1 MSPWRLPPCLLA
13 GRSRRRKRAQVS
25 ALRGADFQL
34 EEILVTARKKVENL
48 QSVPIAI
55 DAFSAAML
63 DEKAINTL
71 EGIAKYST
79 SLTFDQG
86 VLPNDTRPVIRG
98 VNITR
103 GRPNVGILVDGID
116 VSSETLTVAGGGAF
130 TNLGLLDLERI
141 EVIKG
146 PQSVTYGRSAFAG
159 AVNYVTKRPGPT
171 KAYTAMS
178 RASTDEHGYWQGAG
192 QCFFRDY
199 GKPGHGPYGTAA
211 PIMTATTK
219 TPIPAATWVASNQI
233 GAAHCP
239 EFHGE
244 NDFSAYFRGEY
255 ADDKYTPRADSER
268 QSLSNVS
275 EPGDFFHSGSLG
287 TSCREPAHPGWRQ
300 LVPRVHP
307 G

>member
-1 MSPWRLPPCLLA
+1 MGVSMF
-13 GRSRRRKRAQVS
+13 RKTQLGAAVAASAMLFGGQVVAQETRNVT

-79 SLTFDQG
+79 SLTFNQG

-98 VNITR
+98 LNINR

-116 VSSETLTVAGGGAF
+116 ISSETLTVAGGGA
-130 TNLGLLDLERI
+130 TLNVGLLDLERI

-159 AVNYVTKRPGPT
+159 AVNYVTKRPQADQGV
-171 KAYTAMS
+171 YGYIEGE
-178 RASTDEHGYWQGAG
+178 TDEHGYWQG
-192 QCFFRDY
+192 
-199 GKPGHGPYGTAA
+199 
-211 PIMTATTK
+211 
-219 TPIPAATWVASNQI
+219 I
-233 GAAHCP
+233 GNVTFGITDSLAM
-239 EFHGE
+239 GITVLK
-244 NDFSAYFRGEY
+244 NDFDGHYENPNTGGDLGGV
-255 ADDKYTPRADSER
+255 DDLHTLRVLR
-268 QSLSNVS
+268 
-275 EPGDFFHSGSLG
+275 SGG
-287 TSCREPAHPGWRQ
+287 R
-300 LVPRVHP
+300 
-307 G
+307 